1 MSTVSQ
7 TDLILKSYDIPEK
20 GKVEFNVNFSL
31 DINVT
36 AKEAKLQAG
45 LWLHQNISHLIA
57 TDPPTLVVGERVVW
71 RIPAWIGFPHTGR
84 VDVVGTMDV
93 DVETGE
99 MGNLEEKKAEI
110 MQRLE
115 ELRPRVPPYEPPQL
129 NSEYL
134 AENTSQTES
143 VLLPKEDQG

>member
-1 MSTVSQ
+1 MSIVSQ

-20 GKVEFNVNFSL
+20 GKVEFNVNFTL

-45 LWLHQNISHLIA
+45 LWLHQNVSHLIA
-57 TDPPTLVVGERVVW
+57 TDPPTLVIGERVVW

-84 VDVVGTMDV
+84 VDVVGEIDV

-99 MGNLEEKKAEI
+99 MGDLDEKKAEI
-110 MQRLE
+110 LRRLE
-115 ELRPRVPPYEPPQL
+115 DLKPRVPLYKPPQL

-134 AENTSQTES
+134 AEN
-143 VLLPKEDQG
+143 VK